1 MMRRVHFDLARIAL
15 VLAGLALWCPAAT
28 AEMLKPGDRF
38 PDWALSDQTGTTVS
52 SRDLAGKTYLLW
64 FYPKAQTPGCTAEGD
79 ALRDSFVAFQKEKVE
94 IIGVSFDDP
103 KANAEFVRA
112 EKFPFRLLSDRDHK
126 LALAVGAA
134 QSSEQ
139 PVATRVSYL
148 VDGNG
153 KVLKAY
159 AQVAPASHA
168 GQVLADLPA
177 TKP

>member
-1 MMRRVHFDLARIAL
+1 MNTLHRGLLR
-15 VLAGLALWCPAAT
+15 AGLALVCVALGFSTAT

-38 PDWALSDQTGTTVS
+38 PDWALTDQTGARVAS
-52 SRDLAGKTYLLW
+52 SDLAGKTYLLW

-79 ALRDSFVAFQKEKVE
+79 ALRDSFASFEKAKIE
-94 IIGVSFDDP
+94 ILGVSFDEP
-103 KANAEFVRA
+103 RANAEFVRA
-112 EKFPFRLLSDRDHK
+112 EKFPFRLLSDHDHK

-153 KVLKAY
+153 RVLKAY
-159 AQVAPASHA
+159 GQVVPSSHA
-168 GQVLADLPA
+168 GQVLADLSAP
-177 TKP
+177 KP